1 MTNNQNPESEES
13 EAVSLGIQKSELRN
27 SSRGDVVPKDV
38 LDAVNAPGKVF
49 DAAEA
54 ARTNRHSGSAGG
66 DQAYS
71 IEIEM
76 EDGRRI
82 SRLNSTPSCDGV
94 ESKSGAV
101 SPFSVENNST
111 SAAGISENKPG
122 SISRD
127 ELAAKACKGDGFAAA
142 FLKQMQAADWLAG
155 EARDNALNELQKQAD
170 LTYGRKTNLLYS
182 GVDSSSGRPGEG
194 ALQFLSDNHLSPQE
208 MEKRLS
214 AVRSGRDQLVKASL
228 DLGYDPAA
236 IDKLQIADDDVGS
249 ALALYIWG
257 PEAMQQLGR
266 EESRDLGNRFLIF
279 GIAPVFGAFQEV
291 EKRWEKDKAELGI
304 QGAVNFYFGTAL
316 GAALERMHPLLVGS
330 VAAVGTG
337 ALIDEAFLSEEARH
351 RNGNL
356 AALTEHSQGLDA
368 ASIVNYSQYTR
379 STVGPVLFN
388 QAFEFATGGIGLP
401 SGASVSSG
409 LKAEARALEGDAV
422 RRLADSDLSLPRAQ
436 PLPLPQVK
444 EALNRLWHMPGEA
457 IQALA
462 DTLAG
467 PKASF
472 AFASGSL
479 HEVRGERANPL
490 EQLFMMMAS
499 FEEKYMKP
507 GEDMLQYYQ
516 RISRDFPKALINE
529 RESADVVKQFHE
541 NACVCAVGEMALEG
555 KVSQHELWRKYQ
567 ERLPEEMRNRERKA
581 SLADL
586 PALLGEGWIKGSVLP
601 PQLLVF
607 VQEHSCWIAELK
619 LFKQSGHAVFVD
631 GLSASGNVI
640 IRDPGRGTRY
650 EMRQEEFFQYWS
662 GHWVCK
668 Q

>member
-1 MTNNQNPESEES
+1 MVGVSPASIPHLLAMESK
-13 EAVSLGIQKSELRN
+13 VSLERSRTLLSKTIQHL
-27 SSRGDVVPKDV
+27 
-38 LDAVNAPGKVF
+38 
-49 DAAEA
+49 
-54 ARTNRHSGSAGG
+54 
-66 DQAYS
+66 
-71 IEIEM
+71 
-76 EDGRRI
+76 
-82 SRLNSTPSCDGV
+82 
-94 ESKSGAV
+94 
-101 SPFSVENNST
+101 
-111 SAAGISENKPG
+111 
-122 SISRD
+122 
-127 ELAAKACKGDGFAAA
+127 
-142 FLKQMQAADWLAG
+142 
-155 EARDNALNELQKQAD
+155 QAD

-182 GVDSSSGRPGEG
+182 GVDSSSGCPGEG
-194 ALQFLSDNHLSPQE
+194 ALQFLSENHLSPQE

-257 PEAMQQLGR
+257 PEVMQQLGR

-291 EKRWEKDKAELGI
+291 EKRWEKDTAELGI
-304 QGAVNFYFGTAL
+304 QGAVNFYFGTLL

-330 VAAVGTG
+330 VAALGTG
-337 ALIDEAFLSEEARH
+337 ALIDEAFLSEDARH

-436 PLPLPQVK
+436 PLQLPQVK

-507 GEDMLQYYQ
+507 GESSHEYYV
-516 RISRDFPKALINE
+516 RIADEFTNNLRDEEPLPAGYL
-529 RESADVVKQFHE
+529 QFHA

-555 KVSQHELWRKYQ
+555 TVSQQLISDRLQEWLPIPLRGQ
-567 ERLPEEMRNRERKA
+567 ERKLP
-581 SLADL
+581 LF
-586 PALLGEGWIKGSVLP
+586 ALLSFLGSAEWTGKNLKP
-601 PQLLVF
+601 IEF
-607 VQEHSCWIAELK
+607 ERFINSHSGWIAELK
-619 LFKQSGHAVFVD
+619 LYMQDAHVVFVD
-631 GLSASGNVI
+631 GIDDYGALR
-640 IRDPGRGTRY
+640 IRDPGRGTSYRMDL
-650 EMRQEEFFQYWS
+650 EKFVQYWN
-662 GHWVCK
+662 GNCVFRK
-668 Q
+668 

>member
-13 EAVSLGIQKSELRN
+13 EAVSLGIRESELRK
-27 SSRGDVVPKDV
+27 STRGDVVPKDV

-82 SRLNSTPSCDGV
+82 SRLNSAPSCEGV

-101 SPFSVENNST
+101 LPVSVENSST
-111 SAAGISENKPG
+111 SAAGVSENRPA

-142 FLKQMQAADWLAG
+142 FMKQMQAADWLAG

-208 MEKRLS
+208 MEKRVS

-330 VAAVGTG
+330 VAALGTG

-356 AALTEHSQGLDA
+356 AALAEHSQGLDA

-436 PLPLPQVK
+436 PLQLP
-444 EALNRLWHMPGEA
+444 H
-457 IQALA
+457 
-462 DTLAG
+462 
-467 PKASF
+467 
-472 AFASGSL
+472 
-479 HEVRGERANPL
+479 
-490 EQLFMMMAS
+490 
-499 FEEKYMKP
+499 
-507 GEDMLQYYQ
+507 
-516 RISRDFPKALINE
+516 RDFPKALINE

-586 PALLGEGWIKGSVLP
+586 PALLGEGWVWDSLLP
-601 PQLLVF
+601 LEFSRYMPKY
-607 VQEHSCWIAELK
+607 SGWIAELK
-619 LFKQSGHAVFVD
+619 LYRQSAHAVFVD
-631 GLSASGNVI
+631 GLSATGNLI
-640 IRDPGRGTRY
+640 IRDPGRGTKY

-662 GHWVCK
+662 GHFVHK
-668 Q
+668 P

>member
-13 EAVSLGIQKSELRN
+13 EAVSLGIRESELRK
-27 SSRGDVVPKDV
+27 STRGDVVPKDV

-82 SRLNSTPSCDGV
+82 SRLNSAPSCEGV

-101 SPFSVENNST
+101 LPVSVENSST
-111 SAAGISENKPG
+111 SAAGVSENRPA

-142 FLKQMQAADWLAG
+142 FMKQMQAADWLAG

-208 MEKRLS
+208 MEKRVS

-330 VAAVGTG
+330 VAALGTG

-436 PLPLPQVK
+436 PLQLP
-444 EALNRLWHMPGEA
+444 H
-457 IQALA
+457 
-462 DTLAG
+462 
-467 PKASF
+467 
-472 AFASGSL
+472 
-479 HEVRGERANPL
+479 
-490 EQLFMMMAS
+490 
-499 FEEKYMKP
+499 
-507 GEDMLQYYQ
+507 
-516 RISRDFPKALINE
+516 RDFPKALINE

-586 PALLGEGWIKGSVLP
+586 PALLGEGWVWDSLLP
-601 PQLLVF
+601 LEFSRYMPKY
-607 VQEHSCWIAELK
+607 SGWIAELK
-619 LFKQSGHAVFVD
+619 LYRQSAHAVFVD
-631 GLSASGNVI
+631 GLSATGNLI
-640 IRDPGRGTRY
+640 IRDPGRGTKY

-662 GHWVCK
+662 GHFVHK
-668 Q
+668 P